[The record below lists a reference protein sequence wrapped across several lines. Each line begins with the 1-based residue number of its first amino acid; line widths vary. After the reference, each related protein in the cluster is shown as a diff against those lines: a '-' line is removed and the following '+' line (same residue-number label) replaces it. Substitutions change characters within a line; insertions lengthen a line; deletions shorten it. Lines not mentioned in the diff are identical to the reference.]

1 MPKHLYAQMTWEE
14 ANEAVAA
21 GRVVLIPVAAIEQH
35 GYHLP
40 IDMDNLAVEEVCGEA
55 ARRAP
60 ELLLSMPPIHYGY
73 NEHNMDFP
81 GTVSV
86 TMEHFMDYCYD
97 VGASMARQ
105 GFRRIVFVNG
115 HGSNAMLLNLTARKL
130 TMQTEAAVAA
140 LSHWSLAKPEIDRLR
155 QSAYPGGMA
164 HACEMETSLYLH
176 LRPELVQLDKI
187 VDEYERRSIP
197 QSWSDLYGDGPVHFV
212 DHYSRNSVSGVA
224 GAARLASAEK
234 GRAFFECEVDA
245 LVQVGRDFQAME
257 RQPRHDYRAQSPAS

>member
-14 ANEAVAA
+14 VNEAVLAR
-21 GRVVLIPVAAIEQH
+21 RVVLIPVAAIEQH

-40 IDMDNLAVEEVCGEA
+40 IDMDNLAVEAVCNEA
-55 ARRAP
+55 AQRAP
-60 ELLLSMPPIHYGY
+60 DLLLSIPPIHYGY

-86 TMEHFMDYCYD
+86 SMEHFLGYCYD

-105 GFRRIVFVNG
+105 GFERIVFVNG

-130 TMQTEAAVAA
+130 TMETDAAVAA
-140 LSHWSLAKPEIDRLR
+140 LSHWSLAKPEVDRLR
-155 QSAYPGGMA
+155 ESEYPGGMA
-164 HACEMETSLYLH
+164 HACELETALYLH
-176 LRPELVQLDKI
+176 LRPELVKMDRI

-197 QSWSDLYGDGPVHFV
+197 QGWSDLFGEGPVHFV

-224 GAARLASAEK
+224 GAATLASAEK
-234 GRAFFECEVDA
+234 GRAFFECEVEA
-245 LVQVGRDFQAME
+245 LIQVGRDFRVLE
-257 RQPRHDYRAQSPAS
+257 RRPRHEYKVRPL